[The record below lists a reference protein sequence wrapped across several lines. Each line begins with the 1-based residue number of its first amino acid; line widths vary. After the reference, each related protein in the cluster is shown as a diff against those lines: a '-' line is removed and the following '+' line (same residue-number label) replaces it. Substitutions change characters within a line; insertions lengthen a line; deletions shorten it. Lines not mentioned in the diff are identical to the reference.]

1 MKFSL
6 ENIFNLRQLI
16 RHLSAGLRRL
26 DLVQNFESFEVTLV
40 IPASSELKFRNQ
52 LNFIP
57 TRSILVNQRGNGLV
71 TQGDTAWTRDFLY
84 MKNNGAEEVVATYI
98 FMR

>member
-1 MKFSL
+1 MRFSL

-40 IPASSELKFRNQ
+40 IPASSELKLRNQ

-57 TRSILVNQRGNGLV
+57 SRSILVRQTGNGLV
-71 TQGDTAWTRDFLY
+71 TQGTTPWTKDFLY
-84 MKNNGAEEVVATYI
+84 MMNHGAEQVTATYI